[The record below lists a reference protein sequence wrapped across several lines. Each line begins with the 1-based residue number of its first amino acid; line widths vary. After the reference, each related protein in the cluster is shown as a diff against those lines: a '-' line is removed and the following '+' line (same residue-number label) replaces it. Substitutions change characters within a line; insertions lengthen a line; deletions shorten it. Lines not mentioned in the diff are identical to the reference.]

1 MKSNFCVAFKWNW
14 MVFKAN
20 EQQQKKNI
28 YSMALD
34 ELEQIIKV
42 LMQHCIIYYYQF
54 STQKLTTTTTTNY
67 EFGSYNIVH
76 NKIK

>member
-1 MKSNFCVAFKWNW
+1 MKSNFCVAFKWKW

-20 EQQQKKNI
+20 EHTKKHI

-42 LMQHCIIYYYQF
+42 LMQHCIIYYYEF
-54 STQKLTTTTTTNY
+54 STRKRTTTTTTNY
-67 EFGSYNIVH
+67 EFSSYNIVH
-76 NKIK
+76 NAHT